1 VTPPAPRSGGPLERE
16 IARFLEHL
24 AKERNSS
31 PHTVAAYRRDLAD
44 LVEAVGAA
52 TGRGGRAAAR
62 SPEGRRGALVD
73 RETVRA
79 FAAHLAAKGLSRR
92 SVARKLSALRA
103 LLRFGA
109 REKGADAG
117 PDPLVPTTRV
127 DRRLPE
133 VLSEREIEEAFAG
146 ASDEPARDRAL
157 LALFYGAGL
166 RLSEAAALDLDDVS
180 LDRGEVRVLGKGR
193 RERIVPIGRGAEAA
207 LRAYLAERGRERG
220 PLFRG
225 RGGARLSRRAIQRAV
240 TRMLARV
247 GRSGRFSTHTL
258 RHSFATHLLD
268 RGADLRAVQELLGHA
283 TLAST
288 QVYTHVEKTRLTTIY
303 RRAHPRA

>member
-1 VTPPAPRSGGPLERE
+1 MTGPGALDRE
-16 IARFLEHL
+16 IARFLDHL
-24 AKERNSS
+24 VKVRNAS

-44 LVEAVGAA
+44 LVEAIGA
-52 TGRGGRAAAR
+52 RGGRGAGAASGAR
-62 SPEGRRGALVD
+62 TRGRARTERGPID
-73 RETVRA
+73 RDAVRA

-103 LLRFGA
+103 FLRFTA
-109 REKGADAG
+109 REGEAAAAIA
-117 PDPLVPTTRV
+117 PAVPTTRV

-133 VLSEREIEEAFAG
+133 VLSEREMEEAFAG
-146 ASDEPARDRAL
+146 ASEESPRDRAL

-193 RERIVPIGRGAEAA
+193 RERIIPIGRGAEEAI
-207 LRAYLAERGRERG
+207 RAYLEERGRDRG
-220 PLFRG
+220 PLFRSG
-225 RGGARLSRRAIQRAV
+225 RGARLSRRAIQRAV
-240 TRMLARV
+240 SRILARV
-247 GRSGRFSTHTL
+247 GRAGRFTTHTL

-283 TLAST
+283 SLAST
-288 QVYTHVEKTRLTTIY
+288 QIYTHVEKTRLTTIY